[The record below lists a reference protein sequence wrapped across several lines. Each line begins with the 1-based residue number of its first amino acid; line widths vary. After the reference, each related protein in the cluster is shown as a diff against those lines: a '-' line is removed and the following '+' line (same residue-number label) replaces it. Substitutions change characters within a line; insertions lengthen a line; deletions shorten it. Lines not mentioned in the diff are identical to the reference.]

1 MVQKEN
7 EISTTKAKWLY
18 YLFNFV
24 TWVILIDMFVQLIDY
39 NENHVLVWSLVYIGI
54 GACIWL
60 MYYKTTIYNRFA
72 MERMN
77 RKHLDAVQIALFILI
92 GVLCE
97 FIRHD
102 VWNLLTNYST
112 TSNDKNIEQSAGLQV
127 ADFIAD
133 SVVSP
138 IVEEVAFRGYTF
150 ILALI
155 IAIGIVKLINKQ
167 RITSITKAVT
177 FRLAISIYLIGAIIF
192 ALCHGVQNVS
202 EFALYFSS
210 GLLYCVL
217 FIITKR
223 LYIPIA
229 VHMLNNTM
237 ATMDMLYI
245 DGNNHTSWYNVLS
258 YLIGIIFIVIVLIFY
273 PKIKR
278 QFKYF
283 MFKVKGVNKQ
293 NW

>member
-72 MERMN
+72 MERIN

-92 GVLCE
+92 GLLCE

-102 VWNLLTNYST
+102 LWNLLTNYST
-112 TSNDKNIEQSAGLQV
+112 TSNDKNIKQNAGLQV

-133 SVVSP
+133 SMVTP
-138 IVEEVAFRGYTF
+138 IIEEIAFRGYLF
-150 ILALI
+150 ILAFVI
-155 IAIGIVKLINKQ
+155 SIGIIKLINMK
-167 RITSITKAVT
+167 RTKLITTKVT
-177 FRLAISIYLIGAIIF
+177 FRLTIGIYLIGAIIF

-245 DGNNHTSWYNVLS
+245 DGNNQTSWYNVLS
-258 YLIGIIFIVIVLIFY
+258 YLFVIIIIVVALVFY
-273 PKIKR
+273 PKIK
-278 QFKYF
+278 QHFNSF
-283 MFKVKGVNKQ
+283 MFKVQGGQ
-293 NW
+293 